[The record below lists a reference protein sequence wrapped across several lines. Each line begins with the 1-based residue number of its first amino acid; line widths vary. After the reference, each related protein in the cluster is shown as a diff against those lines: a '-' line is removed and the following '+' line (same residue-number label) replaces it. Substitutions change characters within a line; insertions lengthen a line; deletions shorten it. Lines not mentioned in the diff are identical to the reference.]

1 MTGTKSVTRSGT
13 WKSTGKATSKA
24 VKKLIPHAAKLGK
37 NSSGFNL
44 GYYREAYFALEEEK
58 QYNLFMSG
66 FAPKMTRRE
75 VHKLRSTFCDSVP
88 TRTYKPQTV
97 MYDAHISPAGY
108 EAPLKDLVAEA
119 AAAKRHAIEMAKQR
133 RARQLGRGDDREQGE
148 LAAQAADLRAARHD
162 RVRREDGG
170 DAERQQDEQG
180 RARGGAAVGRGGEC
194 RGDRGGHNCEREAAA
209 HGVNRYPTPQ
219 TVSMCRGWDGSGSI
233 FVRSRRMWTVTVDVS
248 V

>member
-119 AAAKRHAIEMAKQR
+119 AAAKRHAIEMARQR
-133 RARQLGRGDDREQGE
+133 RARK
-148 LAAQAADLRAARHD
+148 LAAN
-162 RVRREDGG
+162 G
-170 DAERQQDEQG
+170 DALPAHPTPATYTKIQIHARPAKPHKPHARLQKQHKQKQQHPPAQGQGKRQQTQHQP
-180 RARGGAAVGRGGEC
+180 R
-194 RGDRGGHNCEREAAA
+194 ERIGSEAAA
-209 HGVNRYPTPQ
+209 ASHGGRLQQPQ
-219 TVSMCRGWDGSGSI
+219 QTQK
-233 FVRSRRMWTVTVDVS
+233 RREGGL
-248 V
+248 